1 MVRKISM
8 MTLSAALLAV
18 FADGAFALPGRS
30 GIGGK
35 AGNGSVMPSDT
46 MPGPL
51 REVGYDQRIG
61 EQVSMSLPFRDEAGR
76 NVRLGDYFKDKP
88 VILVLAYYECPML
101 CDLVLQG
108 VVTTLKPLTFNAG
121 KEFEVVVASIDAGE
135 TPKMAAETER
145 TILARYGRAG
155 AENGFHFLT
164 GPQASID
171 ALTRAVG
178 FRYVYDKERDEYAH
192 PAGMV
197 ILTPSGK
204 VSRYLFGIDYP
215 PRNVRFGL
223 IESAESRLGTP
234 VDQLLLYCYHYNP
247 TIGRYSTAVFNILR
261 LAAGATVIGLVAL
274 ILLLRRRESRRIDQP
289 ARTVGAA

>member
-1 MVRKISM
+1 
-8 MTLSAALLAV
+8 MTLSAALLASS
-18 FADGAFALPGRS
+18 AFALPGRS

-35 AGNGSVMPSDT
+35 AGNGSVMPT
-46 MPGPL
+46 TEMPGPL

-61 EQVSMSLPFRDEAGR
+61 EQVPMSLAFRDEAGR

-108 VVTTLKPLTFNAG
+108 VVTTLKPLTFQAG
-121 KEFEVVVASIDAGE
+121 KEFDVVVASIDAGE
-135 TPKMAAETER
+135 TPEMAAETER
-145 TILARYGRAG
+145 TILARYGRTG

-197 ILTPSGK
+197 ILTSSGK

-247 TIGRYSTAVFNILR
+247 TIGRYSTAVINILR
-261 LAAGATVIGLVAL
+261 LAAGATVIGLLAL
-274 ILLLRRRESRRIDQP
+274 IVLLRRRESRRADPP